1 MYPLCGIN
9 LRQRNQ
15 RVSPLRA
22 GLLQSF
28 CDRPENRPYRNKSVS
43 DNPQANSLH

>member
-9 LRQRNQ
+9 LRQRNR

-22 GLLQSF
+22 GLLKSF
-28 CDRPENRPYRNKSVS
+28 CDRPENRP
-43 DNPQANSLH
+43 